1 MVDDVPSGMMPKLRV
16 YLAAPLFSDAERTFN
31 TQVAAGL
38 EEYVTV
44 YLPQRDGGLM
54 SEMVKD
60 GVESDIAACR
70 VFKRDMDA
78 ILQADYLI
86 AILDGRAIDEGV
98 AFELGVA
105 FSHAKRCVGLQT
117 DSRRLASW
125 GNNPMIT
132 GALEIVFHSV
142 NDLLSWIGN
151 EVSQVTVDVTEAA
164 TFDQQKTSGTKT
176 VCVQPIRTYDPSP
189 G

>member
-1 MVDDVPSGMMPKLRV
+1 MSTNDHEEHRWLRV
-16 YLAAPLFSDAERTFN
+16 YLAGPLFSEAERTFN
-31 TQVAAGL
+31 VRVAESV
-38 EEYVTV
+38 EEMLSV

-60 GVESDIAACR
+60 GVESHVAACR

-142 NDLLSWIGN
+142 EDLLSWIGN
-151 EVSQVTVDVTEAA
+151 EVSKVTLDVADVDAVEEE
-164 TFDQQKTSGTKT
+164 KTGLTKT
-176 VCVQPIRTYDPSP
+176 VYAQPIHTCDLSS